1 MIWDDQIGI
10 LPGTGDIKLI
20 NVFEDIINKINELE
34 ILSINCD
41 QLLLEEIFV

>member
-20 NVFEDIINKINELE
+20 NVFED
-34 ILSINCD
+34 LSIRLTN
-41 QLLLEEIFV
+41 